1 MAKREAFLQAVCR
14 DKAPDFLNFIQRH
27 KDSTD
32 PFDLV
37 ELLQELPEK
46 QKEQLW
52 EKLARLLTDTLQG
65 FPMEKWSRGLDEDSG
80 DEMEAEVPP
89 ALMETMSIIDGV
101 TLVATA
107 SIAVVQEDVI
117 YDGLLECAHVLN
129 IVVGA
134 LPSSEAM
141 VKISIQRFC
150 ESWWEKGL
158 PGRENLGKTAFLML
172 LERNLLLRSS
182 VADMKRLWNL
192 HAVLLTFDFESEASE
207 EVKDL
212 LLQCFLSVQHIKRE
226 EGRRFL
232 ISLFSWNVNFIKMIH
247 GTIKNQIQFFPKF
260 IMEHVGE
267 MYFRAW
273 KKATGPFL
281 EEIETGCLQDY
292 MHHGVHLHRSSP
304 VHAKVRQILSYFHN
318 QKLRQGVDEMLF
330 RLYQPILWRALKARN
345 SEVRANAALLFT
357 EAFPIQD
364 PSFNNEAMDSAIQKQ
379 FEVLFSLLEDPQPL
393 VRSTG
398 ILGVCRITS
407 KYWEMIPPAIL
418 TDFLKKMVI
427 DLAADVSCADVRCAV
442 FKCMTLVV
450 DNKLSHPLLEQLLPL
465 LKNSLHDNS
474 EKVRVAVVEL
484 LLKIKAVRAAKFWK
498 VCTMEHLLARLE
510 TDSHSVAR
518 RLVNLLFNS
527 FFPVNQSE
535 EVWCERCVAL
545 IQMNPT
551 AARRF
556 YQYAHEHTAPTNI
569 AKLMLMIRRCLNA
582 CIQQAGKEEQD
593 ETESSNKE
601 NSSILD
607 DVLSIT
613 DTATMA
619 SLLEVIVILWR
630 SIRRSLELNEEAL
643 QYTTSKFASIL
654 PEYFRV
660 FKEERC
666 TVPLMLIA
674 SFMPAAA
681 VPTFSCG
688 VLSKLR
694 NLEKGAVESQYGTLI
709 DCLCR
714 WGQAGH
720 VVEVVTD
727 WLTDA
732 LPQKKSR
739 ADSERRVRI
748 LETAEAKPELALDY
762 VEYMLTCTMN
772 REFLLSVHQKKLV
785 QLLKALG
792 ALKVVFYAYI
802 SSSEMGPCQIDKETA
817 MRAYSLHGRLSIH
830 LQHKYLDD
838 RSYLQVLEKSA
849 AWVAEK
855 ILPFLVV
862 PSEDTVSDQQL
873 TTTKQVVE
881 DRLTVLR
888 DVVMVGLAD
897 ADFKGQALHFCIAVL
912 HAEKGY
918 MCVPSLLSL
927 LKEVAEDCL
936 AQSARSQSEELSVL
950 LSVVANVFQKI
961 LEAAARRLQKQREEG
976 LQLCHSSHMVL
987 GEFLNVIQDWQSADA
1002 SVAPAVFSTIVAA
1015 LVVELSHVLQ
1025 KVSSVEELEPPESVN
1040 DLPPL
1045 SSALLT
1051 VILRSPG
1058 LIRSLMREINESV
1071 ESEAIDG
1078 VTGLTAVLYILAV
1091 VIQTKSDQSHFKDT
1105 AICIQR
1111 QLHKYYGVTAEDSR
1125 NIERTIYESSVKI
1138 VKEILLV

>member
-1 MAKREAFLQAVCR
+1 
-14 DKAPDFLNFIQRH
+14 
-27 KDSTD
+27 
-32 PFDLV
+32 
-37 ELLQELPEK
+37 
-46 QKEQLW
+46 
-52 EKLARLLTDTLQG
+52 
-65 FPMEKWSRGLDEDSG
+65 MEKWSRGLDEDSG

-281 EEIETGCLQDY
+281 EVAEQACCLQDY

-681 VPTFSCG
+681 VPTFRRVSCG

-732 LPQKKSR
+732 LPQKKTRSDCSFSHSGVSVCVAVGEECSNSSFILPHNMAQR
-739 ADSERRVRI
+739 WNLKRI
-748 LETAEAKPELALDY
+748 MWYFPDH
-762 VEYMLTCTMN
+762 
-772 REFLLSVHQKKLV
+772 FLCFFMFIFSLQ
-785 QLLKALG
+785 
-792 ALKVVFYAYI
+792 VVFYAYI

-976 LQLCHSSHMVL
+976 LQVR
-987 GEFLNVIQDWQSADA
+987 I
-1002 SVAPAVFSTIVAA
+1002 A
-1015 LVVELSHVLQ
+1015 L
-1025 KVSSVEELEPPESVN
+1025 KMCYYN
-1040 DLPPL
+1040 D
-1045 SSALLT
+1045 
-1051 VILRSPG
+1051 
-1058 LIRSLMREINESV
+1058 
-1071 ESEAIDG
+1071 D
-1078 VTGLTAVLYILAV
+1078 
-1091 VIQTKSDQSHFKDT
+1091 D
-1105 AICIQR
+1105 
-1111 QLHKYYGVTAEDSR
+1111 
-1125 NIERTIYESSVKI
+1125 
-1138 VKEILLV
+1138 